1 MNTVHVLNAKTMRI
15 NYIAMDRADRAKG
28 SPLKNKKVW
37 LAIAYAID
45 RATISRELVGCSSIV
60 IHSACF
66 PSQFCCTQDVLKY
79 RYVPVLELN
88 TWLRRGVLMASRSI
102 CLATTNANIQK
113 LLSGVWKTGIKAY
126 VKFNPY
132 KVLRVQVWKGQVQTL
147 LYAGFIEFHSYAR
160 SCIRIAK
167 RSSGCVISQSN

>member
-1 MNTVHVLNAKTMRI
+1 MNAVHVLNAKTMPI

-28 SPLKNKKVW
+28 SLLKNKKVR

-45 RATISRELVGCSSIV
+45 RATISRKLVGVSSIV

-79 RYVPVLELN
+79 RYVPVLEWN
-88 TWLRRGVLMASRSI
+88 IWLKRSVLMASRSI
-102 CLATTNANIQK
+102 CLATANANIKK
-113 LLSGVWKTGIKAY
+113 LLSGVWKTSIKAY

-132 KVLRVQVWKGQVQTL
+132 KALRGQVWKGKVQTS
-147 LYAGFIEFHSYAR
+147 LYAGFIKFHSYAR
-160 SCIRIAK
+160 SRIRIGN
-167 RSSGCVISQSN
+167 RSSGCAISQPN

>member
-1 MNTVHVLNAKTMRI
+1 MNAVHVLNAKTMQI

-79 RYVPVLELN
+79 RYVPVLEWN

-102 CLATTNANIQK
+102 CLATANANIQK

-126 VKFNPY
+126 VK
-132 KVLRVQVWKGQVQTL
+132 LTL
-147 LYAGFIEFHSYAR
+147 IKCYGVRFGK
-160 SCIRIAK
+160 AK
-167 RSSGCVISQSN
+167 CKHCYTQALLNSILTPDTALGLPNAHLGA